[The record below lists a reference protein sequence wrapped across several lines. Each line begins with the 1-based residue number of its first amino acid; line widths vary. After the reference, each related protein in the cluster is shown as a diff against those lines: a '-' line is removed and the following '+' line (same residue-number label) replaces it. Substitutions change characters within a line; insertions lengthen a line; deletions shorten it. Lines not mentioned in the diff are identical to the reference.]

1 MIRILAFICL
11 IVFTYA
17 TTGKT
22 QGVAFG
28 IKGGPTMA
36 FQKWDN
42 SDREPLFA
50 YHFIASVESLVEEG
64 EVSIFAQA
72 GYHTRGSAIR
82 VRSFQYNDI
91 TTGAPRTYNG
101 NTTRYDFQNLG
112 LSVGVKQRF
121 LATTGNLYYLL
132 GLRGEYNL
140 KNSFSQFKELPL
152 NIQSA
157 FPSEVGVNDFTFGF
171 IFGGGF
177 ELPLSDYI
185 DATIELTINPDFTKQ
200 YFQPAFS
207 NAFNPFTGNNDR
219 NLSEL
224 NIRNNSIELTVGFR
238 FKRVVE
244 YVEYVD

>member
-11 IVFTYA
+11 ISFA
-17 TTGKT
+17 CLTTGTT

-28 IKGGPTMA
+28 LKGGPTMA

-42 SDREPLFA
+42 SEREALFA
-50 YHFIASVESLVEEG
+50 YHFIASVESLAEEG

-72 GYHTRGSAIR
+72 GYHNRGSAIR
-82 VRSFQYNDI
+82 IRRFQYTDI
-91 TTGAPRTYNG
+91 GTGAPRTFNG
-101 NTTRYDFQNLG
+101 RTTKYDFQNLG

-121 LATTGNLYYLL
+121 LASIGNLYYLL

-140 KNSFSQFKELPL
+140 SNSLDQFSELPL
-152 NIQSA
+152 SVQSG
-157 FPSEVGVNDFTFGF
+157 FPSEAGVQDFTFGF

-177 ELPLSDYI
+177 ELPLGDYM

-200 YFQPAFS
+200 YFQPAFN

-219 NLSEL
+219 NIPEL

-244 YVEYVD
+244 YID

>member
-11 IVFTYA
+11 LIFTGL

-28 IKGGPTMA
+28 LKGGPTLA
-36 FQKWDN
+36 VQKWDN
-42 SDREPLFA
+42 SDRDPLFA
-50 YHFIASVESLVEEG
+50 YHFIASVESLAEEG
-64 EVSIFAQA
+64 EVSIFAQL

-82 VRSFQYNDI
+82 IRSFQFNDF

-101 NTTRYDFQNLG
+101 NTTKYDFQNLG

-121 LATTGNLYYLL
+121 MRNIGVFHYLL

-140 KNSFSQFKELPL
+140 SNGLDQFEEFPPSV
-152 NIQSA
+152 QSG
-157 FPSEVGVNDFTFGF
+157 FPSPAGVNDFTFGF

-200 YFQPAFS
+200 YYQPPFN
-207 NAFNPFTGNNDR
+207 NAFNPFSGNNDR
-219 NLSEL
+219 SIPEL

-244 YVEYVD
+244 YVD

>member
-1 MIRILAFICL
+1 MIRILAFISLITFCL
-11 IVFTYA
+11 TS
-17 TTGKT
+17 GNT

-36 FQKWDN
+36 FQKWDT
-42 SDREPLFA
+42 SEREALFA
-50 YHFIASVESLVEEG
+50 YHLIGSVESLAEEG
-64 EVSIFAQA
+64 EVSIFAQV
-72 GYHTRGSAIR
+72 GYHNRGSAVRI
-82 VRSFQYNDI
+82 RSFNYTDLS
-91 TTGAPRTYNG
+91 TGAPRTFNG
-101 NTTRYDFQNLG
+101 NTTKYDFQNLG

-121 LATTGNLYYLL
+121 SASLGNLYYLL

-140 KNSFSQFKELPL
+140 NNSLDQFQEFPPSV
-152 NIQSA
+152 QSG
-157 FPSEVGVNDFTFGF
+157 FPSEPGVNDFTFGF

-185 DATIELTINPDFTKQ
+185 DATIELTVNPDFTKQ

-207 NAFNPFTGNNDR
+207 NAFNTFTGNNDR
-219 NLSEL
+219 QIPEL

-244 YVEYVD
+244 YVD